1 MIKNLVLAGLGILLA
16 SMPGIA
22 QTFQT
27 TPYAMGTPL
36 ANNTLLYGL
45 PKTTLKVDVELVQTV
60 ARKGPFAE
68 FAAKYLQMNVAQ
80 QDIVSWRI
88 ANAAIS
94 EHFEMDPS
102 QYYVIT
108 FKNYPKNI
116 ERLITLTKEGAL
128 LDMSLSS
135 FLASGQFAPAEI
147 TTGFKNMVIES
158 PLFQTV
164 DTLFQVMLKDTAFV
178 KEPLVIKKL
187 QHLPKDA
194 QAKELAQQIFDLR
207 QRKQDLLNGEADD
220 SPDGVTL
227 KILLEQIDLQE
238 AALLSMFTG
247 TSMEIPT
254 KRSFVCIPEEGSR
267 KISLFYFSEQQG
279 FTDSK
284 EGAAEVA
291 CIFSPLG
298 EVAVNNMAIV
308 HPKSVAKSK
317 KEKEI
322 LKNSLYYRIPAQV
335 EVKVASNSQTLA
347 SKRIPLY
354 QMGTITS
361 ILMEVK

>member
-16 SMPGIA
+16 SMPTLA

-27 TPYAMGTPL
+27 SPYAIGTPL

-45 PKTTLKVDVELVQTV
+45 PKTSLKVDVELVKSV

-68 FAAKYLQMNVAQ
+68 FAAKYLQMKVAQ
-80 QDIVSWRI
+80 QDIVTWRI
-88 ANAAIS
+88 ANVALS
-94 EHFEMDPS
+94 EHFELDPS

-187 QHLPKDA
+187 QHLSKEA

-220 SPDGVTL
+220 SPDGTTL

-247 TSMEIPT
+247 TSMEIAS
-254 KRSFVCIPEEGSR
+254 KRSFVCVPEEGSR
-267 KISLFYFSEQQG
+267 KIPLFHFSEQQG
-279 FTDSK
+279 FADSK

-322 LKNSLYYRIPAQV
+322 LKNSVYYRIPAQV
-335 EVKVASNSQTLA
+335 EVKVTVNSQTLA